1 MGKKIERKRYTNEF
15 KNQAVELA
23 EKIGL
28 SEAAKKLDIPCVNLG
43 RWKAKASKGLL
54 TPDVLKLQKEIK
66 KLKKELEEEKLIND
80 MLKKT
85 TAYFSKET
93 LK

>member
-1 MGKKIERKRYTNEF
+1 MEKKMNRKNYTEEF

-23 EKIGL
+23 EKIGC
-28 SEAAKKLDIPCVNLG
+28 SQASRKLGVPLATLG
-43 RWKAKASKGLL
+43 KGKSKATSSRFS
-54 TPDVLKLQKEIK
+54 PDVLKLQKEVK
-66 KLKKELEEEKLIND
+66 RLKKELEEEKMITD